1 MAEDFPNVKVRDQVE
16 FKAEQKRQINM
27 TLGLVTA
34 LLVFS
39 IIIAFLGIIN
49 TLALSVFERTREIG
63 LLRAVG
69 MARRQVKA
77 MIRAESVIIS
87 VLGAIVGL
95 GVGLLFGLALI
106 SYFRTQGIE
115 KLVIPVGSLIAYVVV
130 AGVAGVF
137 AAWFPARRAAR
148 LNVLDAINHE

>member
-1 MAEDFPNVKVRDQVE
+1 MKVRDQVE

-115 KLVIPVGSLIAYVVV
+115 KLVVPVGSLIAYVIV